1 MKLNPTALTMWA
13 FAGGVGWLI
22 AGTVTGVV
30 TGVVIGLGVSLV
42 SDILFG

>member
-1 MKLNPTALTMWA
+1 MSFNPSALTMWA
-13 FAGGVGWLI
+13 FAGGVGWLV

-30 TGVVIGLGVSLV
+30 TGVVIGMGVSLV